1 MSVLGYKCPSC
12 GGTLLFESE
21 SQQMKC
27 PFCDSEFDV
36 KDLGCIEDPGTLDPD
51 VFSMDSRE
59 LDPQE
64 SEGMVLYSCPSCGG
78 EIVGDSG
85 TAATFCLFCG
95 NTAIMTNQLTGMLRP
110 NLVIPFKITKAQ
122 AENALKEFYKGKT
135 LLPSTFHQEN
145 RLECIRGIY
154 VPFWLFDC
162 ETHASIRYK
171 ATKVR
176 VWSDSNFNYTK
187 TDYYNLYREGDV
199 NFERLPA
206 DASTKMD
213 SAYMESIEPYDHKEA
228 TEFNMAFL
236 SGFFA
241 DRHDVSSDDAKTRA
255 DQRVRSSVV
264 NLFQNTCKGYSTCVP
279 ESTHVKFAH
288 GKICYALMPVWMLN
302 TKYDEKIYQFAM
314 NGQTGK
320 FTGTLPVSWP
330 KFFLWFFSLFLGLGI
345 IGTLIVLMI

>member
-12 GGTLLFESE
+12 AGTLLFESE

-36 KDLGCIEDPGTLDPD
+36 KELGCIEDPGTLDPD
-51 VFSMDSRE
+51 VFKMDSHE
-59 LDPQE
+59 LAPEE
-64 SEGMVLYSCPSCGG
+64 SEGMVVYSCPSCGG
-78 EIVGDSG
+78 EIVGDSS

-95 NTAIMTNQLTGMLRP
+95 NTAILTNQLTGMLRP
-110 NLVIPFKITKAQ
+110 NLVIPFKVTKAQ
-122 AENALKEFYKGKT
+122 AEEALKAFYQGKT
-135 LLPSTFHQEN
+135 LLPSMFHQEN

-171 ATKVR
+171 ATKVQ
-176 VWSDSNFNYTK
+176 VWSDSNYNYTK

-228 TEFNMAFL
+228 AEFNMAFL

-241 DRHDVSSDDAKTRA
+241 DRHDVSSDDAKVRA
-255 DQRVRSSVV
+255 DQRVRSSVTS
-264 NLFQNTCKGYSTCVP
+264 LFQSTCSGYSTCVP

-302 TKYDEKIYQFAM
+302 TKYEEKIYQFAM

-330 KFFLWFFSLFLGLGI
+330 KFFIWFFSLFLGLGL
-345 IGTLIVLMI
+345 IGTLVVLMI